1 MCYNSSIHNYIMN
14 KDIELLA
21 KTLQEV
27 MPQICNEWNTV
38 SLPLMEKLYRK
49 SFKNIFKNRQTQEK
63 TKAISPII
71 DEIIAEKIQEKIS
84 NFTITE
90 GKGFDYTLNNTE
102 IEWKNSL
109 SDSKSWTGN
118 GYKKTN
124 WHVLCKFIP
133 NEDGIIE
140 EYFACIVPY
149 DMVDSNWSD
158 TGNSNF
164 SSLQLLKSDLDN
176 IIEVSGKFKKAV
188 KYLQPQ
194 YVSLG

>member
-1 MCYNSSIHNYIMN
+1 MN

-21 KTLQEV
+21 KTLREV
-27 MPQICNEWNTV
+27 MPQICDEWNTV

-49 SFKNIFKNRQTQEK
+49 SFKDIFKNRQTQEK

-71 DEIIAEKIQEKIS
+71 DEIIADEIQKKIP

-90 GKGFDYTLNNTE
+90 GKGFDYTLNNTV

-109 SDSKSWTGN
+109 SDAISWTGN

-140 EYFACIVPY
+140 KYFACIVPY
-149 DMVDSNWSD
+149 DMVKSSWSD

-164 SSLQLLKSDLDN
+164 SSLQLLKSDLNN
-176 IIEVSGKFKKAV
+176 IIQVSGKFKQSV
-188 KYLQPQ
+188 KYLYPQ
-194 YVSLG
+194 YVSLV

>member
-1 MCYNSSIHNYIMN
+1 MN

-27 MPQICNEWNTV
+27 MPQICKEWNKV
-38 SLPLMEKLYRK
+38 KLPLFEELTETPFREYYKD
-49 SFKNIFKNRQTQEK
+49 RQTQEK
-63 TKAISPII
+63 TKNVSPIL
-71 DEIIAEKIQEKIS
+71 DKVTERFLRKRLD
-84 NFTITE
+84 NFFVTE

-109 SDSKSWTGN
+109 SDSDSWTGN

-124 WHVLCKFIP
+124 WHVLCKFIT
-133 NEDGIIE
+133 NEDGIVE
-140 EYFACIVPY
+140 KYFACIVPY
-149 DMVDSNWSD
+149 DMVESNWSD

-164 SSLQLLKSDLDN
+164 SSLKLLKSDLDN
-176 IIEVSGKFKKAV
+176 VIEVSGNFKQSV

>member
-1 MCYNSSIHNYIMN
+1 MN

-21 KTLQEV
+21 KALEEV
-27 MPQICNEWNTV
+27 MPQICKEWNEV
-38 SLPLMEKLYRK
+38 KVPLFEELYETPFREYYK
-49 SFKNIFKNRQTQEK
+49 DRQTQEK
-63 TKAISPII
+63 TKNVSPIL
-71 DEIIAEKIQEKIS
+71 DKVTERFLRKRLD
-84 NFTITE
+84 NFFVTE
-90 GKGFDYTLNNTE
+90 GKGFDYTLDTSE

-109 SDSKSWTGN
+109 SDSNSWTGN

-140 EYFACIVPY
+140 KYFACIVPY
-149 DMVDSNWSD
+149 DMVESNWSD

-164 SSLQLLKSDLDN
+164 SSLKLLKSDLDN
-176 IIEVSGKFKKAV
+176 IIEVSGNFKQSV

>member
-1 MCYNSSIHNYIMN
+1 MKLRPMEIN
-14 KDIELLA
+14 KDIELVA
-21 KTLQEV
+21 DALQEQLPFIV
-27 MPQICNEWNTV
+27 EEWNTV

-49 SFKNIFKNRQTQEK
+49 SFKDIFKNRQTQEK

>member
-1 MCYNSSIHNYIMN
+1 MN

-21 KTLQEV
+21 KTLREV
-27 MPQICNEWNTV
+27 MPQICDEWNNV

-49 SFKNIFKNRQTQEK
+49 SFKDIFKNRQTQEK

-109 SDSKSWTGN
+109 SDSDSWTGN

-133 NEDGIIE
+133 NEDGIVE
-140 EYFACIVPY
+140 EYFACILPY
-149 DMVDSNWSD
+149 DVVDSNWSD

-176 IIEVSGKFKKAV
+176 IIEVSGTFRKAR
-188 KYLQPQ
+188 KYLKPQ
-194 YVSLG
+194 YVSLV

>member
-1 MCYNSSIHNYIMN
+1 MYNSIIHNDTMN

-21 KTLQEV
+21 QALQEV
-27 MPQICNEWNTV
+27 MPQICDDWNTV

-49 SFKNIFKNRQTQEK
+49 SFKDIFNNRQTQEK

-109 SDSKSWTGN
+109 SDSNSWTGN
-118 GYKKTN
+118 GYLKTN

-140 EYFACIVPY
+140 KYFACIVPY
-149 DMVDSNWSD
+149 DMLESNWSD

-164 SSLQLLKSDLDN
+164 SSLKLLKSDLDN
-176 IIEVSGKFKKAV
+176 IIEISGNFKQSV

-194 YVSLG
+194 YVLFG

>member
-1 MCYNSSIHNYIMN
+1 MN

-27 MPQICNEWNTV
+27 MPRVCKEWNDDN
-38 SLPLMEKLYRK
+38 LGRFLYAYRNKPFRK
-49 SFKNIFKNRQTQEK
+49 IFHNRQTQEK
-63 TKAISPII
+63 TKTISPII
-71 DEIIAEKIQEKIS
+71 DEIVAEFIQEKIET
-84 NFTITE
+84 FTITE

-109 SDSKSWTGN
+109 SDSDSWTGN

-124 WHVLCKFIP
+124 WHVLCKFVM
-133 NEDGIIE
+133 NEDGVIE
-140 EYFACIVPY
+140 KYFACIVPY
-149 DMVDSNWSD
+149 DVVESNWSD

-176 IIEVSGKFKKAV
+176 IIEVSGTFRQAR
-188 KYLQPQ
+188 KYLKPQ

>member
-1 MCYNSSIHNYIMN
+1 MN
-14 KDIELLA
+14 KDIKLLA
-21 KTLQEV
+21 KTLREV
-27 MPQICNEWNTV
+27 MPQICDEWNTV

-90 GKGFDYTLNNTE
+90 GKGFDYTLNDTE

-109 SDSKSWTGN
+109 SDSDSWTGN

-158 TGNSNF
+158 TGNNSNF

-176 IIEVSGKFKKAV
+176 IIEISGKFKQAR
-188 KYLQPQ
+188 KYLKPQ
-194 YVSLG
+194 YVSLV